1 MSWNR
6 IKFYSKYDGAGFSY
20 LEKAK
25 EILICFD
32 EKNAYTINDLIE
44 FYQIKLYIDNEVF
57 LAIWTPEEIENYKSI
72 SKKMWT
78 VIVRFWQKINDS
90 NLKNLFESLECWTV
104 QDSFW
109 ELTQN
114 LSAYKQFSNETF
126 CSLITSHEVNVRAI
140 LYQDKIVKSFAKE
153 LRDFLLIHEDT
164 AELLLAQYVEKHDRE
179 WQFLHFPKTLSPK
192 DKEEI
197 IFRYLDSE
205 NPNLN
210 YVSLVLNSKKLDGHL
225 ELSVK
230 TRRKA
235 KIVEDRL
242 SEELLNE
249 GSVFTRGVE
258 ITFSDTQDVP
268 FKYSVNNHIEHFSYS
283 SEIIF
288 KIDHP
293 SYYLSLFKSL
303 FKYLDWQ
310 CGISLV
316 NKQSDLDIFE
326 TIFMSSKFEYKTGMQ
341 FTRNDQ
347 LSISQLFLFEHELT
361 KKKGINI
368 EHLIHY
374 YITSHIETQF
384 GLNGFRFNLP
394 TVGASYLEKIRML
407 LAEYDSFLRQYKLYC
422 EEGEIDFGLFEMS
435 SESYAFS
442 QIPSFVN
449 KKYCY
454 LESKTLSSVIRMIF
468 SDQSGLYYVESF
480 KDKHYSC
487 LHDLILSENVP
498 YENFLAY
505 QKTSIN
511 HLINGHFL
519 HIDGDGFIRFSN
531 TNQILILKQLYL
543 KGVLNYWHYGI
554 DCREIIDDMITEC
567 SLSVESTLF
576 NKLECDYFN
585 YYLNDKDFTNGEKL
599 RNRFAHGT
607 NSNSEGEIENMYYIL
622 LRIIV
627 LTVLKVDNDLLLKL
641 KTN

>member
-1 MSWNR
+1 MSWDR

-32 EKNAYTINDLIE
+32 KKNVYTINDLIE
-44 FYQIKLYIDNEVF
+44 FYQIKLYIDHEVF

-78 VIVRFWQKINDS
+78 VIVRFWQQINDS
-90 NLKNLFESLECWTV
+90 NIVDLFESLECWTV

-109 ELTQN
+109 ELMEN
-114 LSAYKQFSNETF
+114 VSAYKQISNEVFGTI
-126 CSLITSHEVNVRAI
+126 ITTCNVNVRAI
-140 LYQDKIVKSFAKE
+140 LYREKIVKYFTKE
-153 LRDFLLIHEDT
+153 LRDFLLLHEET
-164 AELLLAQYVEKHDRE
+164 AELLLSQYVEKHDRE
-179 WQFLHFPKTLSPK
+179 WQYLYFPKSLSLK
-192 DKEEI
+192 DKEDI
-197 IFRYLDSE
+197 ISRYLDTE

-210 YVSLVLNSKKLDGHL
+210 YVSLVLNAKKLEHL
-225 ELSVK
+225 EVSVK

-268 FKYSVNNHIEHFSYS
+268 FKYSVSDNIEHFSYS
-283 SEIIF
+283 TEIIF

-293 SYYLSLFKSL
+293 FYYLSLFKNL
-303 FKYLDWQ
+303 FKYLDGQ

-316 NKQSDLDIFE
+316 SKQSELDILE

-341 FTRNDQ
+341 FIRNDHLSMAQ
-347 LSISQLFLFEHELT
+347 LYLFENELT

-374 YITSHIETQF
+374 YITKHIETQF
-384 GLNGFRFNLP
+384 GLKGFRFNLP
-394 TVGASYLEKIRML
+394 TAGTSYLEKIRML

-422 EEGEIDFGLFEMS
+422 EDGEIDFGLFEMS
-435 SESYAFS
+435 SESYTFS

-454 LESKTLSSVIRMIF
+454 LDSKILSSVIRMFF

-480 KDKHYSC
+480 KDKRYSC

-505 QKTSIN
+505 QKAGID
-511 HLINGHFL
+511 HLINGNFL
-519 HIDGDGFIRFSN
+519 HIDEDGFVRFSN
-531 TNQILILKQLYL
+531 SNQIFILKQLYL
-543 KGVLNYWHYGI
+543 KGVLSYWHYSLE
-554 DCREIIDDMITEC
+554 CREIIVEMINENLLSTEG
-567 SLSVESTLF
+567 TLF
-576 NKLECDYFN
+576 NKLECDYLN
-585 YYLNDKDFTNGEKL
+585 YYLNDRDFTNGVKL

-607 NSNSEGEIENMYYIL
+607 NSDSESEIKNMYYIL
-622 LRIIV
+622 LKIIV
-627 LTVLKVDNDLLLKL
+627 LTVLKVDNDLYLK
-641 KTN
+641 KISN

>member
-57 LAIWTPEEIENYKSI
+57 LAIWAPEEIENYKSI

-90 NLKNLFESLECWTV
+90 NLIELFQSLECWTV

-109 ELTQN
+109 ELMEN
-114 LSAYKQFSNETF
+114 VSVYKQISNEAF
-126 CSLITSHEVNVRAI
+126 GALITTCNVNVRAI
-140 LYQDKIVKSFAKE
+140 LYREKIVKYFTKE
-153 LRDFLLIHEDT
+153 LRDFLLLHEET
-164 AELLLAQYVEKHDRE
+164 AELLLSQYVEKHDRE
-179 WQFLHFPKTLSPK
+179 WQYLHFPKSLSLK
-192 DKEEI
+192 DKEDI

-210 YVSLVLNSKKLDGHL
+210 YVSLVLNTKKLEHL
-225 ELSVK
+225 EVSVK

-242 SEELLNE
+242 SEEIFNQA
-249 GSVFTRGVE
+249 SMFKRGVE
-258 ITFSDTQDVP
+258 IIFSDIQDVP
-268 FKYSVNNHIEHFSYS
+268 FKYSVSDNIEHFSYS
-283 SEIIF
+283 TEIIF

-303 FKYLDWQ
+303 FKYLDGQ

-326 TIFMSSKFEYKTGMQ
+326 TIFMSSKFEYKTGIQ
-341 FTRNDQ
+341 FTRNDH
-347 LSISQLFLFEHELT
+347 LSISQLYLFENELT

-374 YITSHIETQF
+374 YITKHIETQF

-394 TVGASYLEKIRML
+394 TAGASYLEKIRML

-422 EEGEIDFGLFEMS
+422 EDGEIDFGLFEMS
-435 SESYAFS
+435 SESYAYK
-442 QIPSFVN
+442 QIPSFID

-454 LESKTLSSVIRMIF
+454 LKSEALNTVIKMFF
-468 SDQSGLYYVESF
+468 SDQSGLYYVELF
-480 KDKHYSC
+480 KDKQYSC
-487 LHDLILSENVP
+487 LYDLILSENVP

-505 QKTSIN
+505 QKTGID
-511 HLINGHFL
+511 HLINGHFS
-519 HIDGDGFIRFSN
+519 HIDEDGFVRFSN
-531 TNQILILKQLYL
+531 TNQIFILKQLYL
-543 KGVLNYWHYGI
+543 KGVLSYWHYDI
-554 DCREIIDDMITEC
+554 ECREILDDMIAENSLYTEG
-567 SLSVESTLF
+567 TLF
-576 NKLECDYFN
+576 NKLECEYLN
-585 YYLNDKDFTNGEKL
+585 YYLNDREFTNGLKL

-607 NSNSEGEIENMYYIL
+607 NSDSEGEIKNMYYIL

-627 LTVLKVDNDLLLKL
+627 LTILKVDNDLLLKL
-641 KTN
+641 KAN